1 MAVAMAVAMAD
12 IIPIPFTTL
21 VAQALVEHQVAVAV
35 AVEHQV
41 AVAPSRVDQSLVTP
55 Y

>member
-35 AVEHQV
+35 EHQV